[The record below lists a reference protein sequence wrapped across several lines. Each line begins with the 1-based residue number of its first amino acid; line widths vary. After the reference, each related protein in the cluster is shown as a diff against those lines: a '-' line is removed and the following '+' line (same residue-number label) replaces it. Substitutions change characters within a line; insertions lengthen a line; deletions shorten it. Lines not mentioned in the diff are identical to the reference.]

1 MEDTSFMPNNLND
14 LVIFNQVMLKF
25 EAQSGAILS
34 RDKKTKVMGLGK
46 WQGRENWPRE
56 VHWIKTVTHMGGFTE
71 GGK

>member
-34 RDKKTKVMGLGK
+34 RSRFRCLSLFKIGIHISLEQSV
-46 WQGRENWPRE
+46 
-56 VHWIKTVTHMGGFTE
+56 
-71 GGK
+71 